1 MQDNANKMKNKSQ
14 FKPIDA
20 ATVILTRDQ
29 EGGPFEVFI
38 MRRNKKQDFM
48 GGAFVFPG
56 GQLDDADCDPHLA
69 GCAQGLSV
77 EEAKLGLNEPDLPNH
92 KAIGLFFAAV
102 RETFEEAGMLL
113 AAHQSGAEVDFSDSE
128 IHERFQASRRELH
141 GGKIS
146 LKELAERENIQ
157 FTLGLIR
164 PYAHWITPDGQPKRF
179 DTRFLLARLPKG
191 QIPVHDSIE
200 MIESLWITTKDA
212 LSESEAG
219 KILLMPPTLKI
230 MEELSE
236 FSSVDELFE
245 VAASREIHSIL
256 PQPFSEGDTFGLK
269 LPHDSEYSIEEFKQ
283 PHRPYETSRIVMI
296 DGRWKT
302 VKSEEQ

>member
-1 MQDNANKMKNKSQ
+1 MQDDSNKMTNKSK

-20 ATVILTRDQ
+20 ATVILARDQ

-38 MRRNKKQDFM
+38 MRRNKKQEFM

-56 GQLDDADCDPHLA
+56 GQLDEADCDPHLA
-69 GCAQGLSV
+69 GCAKGLSA

-92 KAIGLFFAAV
+92 KVIGLFFTAV

-128 IHERFQASRRELH
+128 IHKRFQASRRDLH
-141 GGKIS
+141 GGRIS
-146 LKELAERENIQ
+146 LEELAERENIQ
-157 FTLGLIR
+157 FTLDLIR
-164 PYAHWITPDGQPKRF
+164 PYAHWITPDVQPKRF

-200 MIESLWITTKDA
+200 MIESLWITPRDA

-230 MEELSE
+230 MEELCE
-236 FSSVDELFE
+236 FSSVDELFSA
-245 VAASREIHSIL
+245 AASREIQPIL

-283 PHRPYETSRIVMI
+283 PHRPQETSRIVMI

-302 VKSEEQ
+302 VRSEV